1 MDSVDSYDTTVKKG
15 TKRITCKEI
24 FCCLEKRN
32 PIRQRIDKKC
42 EIEWR
47 SNQKVIHLDVDD
59 LHIANEQ
66 DEQRA
71 YSNRSAQNNSINNLD
86 LGAMK
91 ESES

>member
-1 MDSVDSYDTTVKKG
+1 MERKQDENTSVVDSEANANSIMDSVDSYDTTVKKG

-59 LHIANEQ
+59 LHIAHEEQ
-66 DEQRA
+66 DE
-71 YSNRSAQNNSINNLD
+71 
-86 LGAMK
+86 
-91 ESES
+91 